1 MNTSQVRC
9 PECGETVVAGMT
21 CPHCGVEV
29 DSHVDSVVEVGET
42 YSFRSSGR
50 DVGVDGDR
58 VETTVEVQER
68 WADLVSRTVYTA
80 RVVDC
85 EVVDGKGETTM
96 VADSPSRT
104 GFLVEAV
111 EDEVPRGLEDL
122 PGEGTLPLRR
132 PVDDQRVDGQKLLLY
147 RNDAGISLA
156 ELVALARRKLTICQV
171 GDVFA
176 ALLEAISAFNDAGIL
191 HLYLN
196 PELVRVRPRGTVEGI
211 PQVGGSSS
219 GAEEIGVLGGE
230 DTTVET
236 PHAESQTEWEVSE
249 YDETR
254 PQEPLGRRMSD
265 LDTPDL
271 SSFAEERTK
280 LDEDTSEVTDNRVT
294 GEHWIRQIGIEPDAE
309 EPARGGDEKSDGR
322 VADSRSDREE
332 RPASGVGLELEVL
345 VDAVSGLFSR
355 DELPGDLEA
364 IDGFSPPEMY
374 GSVGPD
380 PDVTS
385 DVFSAGMILYYLIS
399 GRRPPVS
406 VYTRHRPAVPARNF
420 RPEFPP
426 GLGPVVKRSTRSD
439 PEMRYPDISS
449 MRAAFDDAL
458 EAMEDRRPEW
468 REESPAAEVAVDR
481 HVGIAKRDRNP
492 VNQDDVFEGTSDDGE
507 FGMIVVAD
515 GVSTASFG
523 TGAVASELLIE
534 VGQEV
539 WNDILPTYL
548 MDESFEPIEIIE
560 GILEKANARIVEYV
574 NERFTPFS
582 GSPHEVMGTTA
593 LVAIYRNGTVT
604 LGSVGDSRAYLQ
616 RGPGLEQ
623 LTVDHNLWTLS
634 ILEGLAADDALSMP
648 RGDAL
653 ARCLGTF
660 VVEDDHLDP
669 VSPGYDI
676 FQFSITEGDTLLLTT
691 DGLVDFAGGNMISA
705 EENIQATLLAEPD
718 PALACL
724 ELILLANRGGG
735 GDNIGLGVAQFE

>member
-1 MNTSQVRC
+1 MNTTQTRC
-9 PECGETVVAGMT
+9 PECGESVAAGGT
-21 CPHCGVEV
+21 CPHCGAEVE
-29 DSHVDSVVEVGET
+29 SAVDSVVDVGET
-42 YSFRSSGR
+42 YTFQSSGR
-50 DVGVDGDR
+50 EVGADAER
-58 VETTVEVQER
+58 VETTVEIEER

-80 RVVDC
+80 RVVSCKVLDGDDA
-85 EVVDGKGETTM
+85 EGVPVDSL
-96 VADSPSRT
+96 SPT
-104 GFLVEAV
+104 GFLVEV
-111 EDEVPRGLEDL
+111 VKEEMPRGLEDL

-132 PVDDQRVDGQKLLLY
+132 PVDELRVEDQPVLLY

-156 ELVALARRKLTICQV
+156 ELVALAGRTLTVRQV
-171 GDVFA
+171 ADVFSA
-176 ALLEAISAFNDAGIL
+176 TLEAVSAIHDAGIL

-196 PELVRVRPRGTVEGI
+196 PELVRVRPKGTVEGI
-211 PQVGGSSS
+211 PHGNKPTSTSEEEEADLAGG
-219 GAEEIGVLGGE
+219 

-236 PHAESQTEWEVSE
+236 PGEDSETEWGVSE

-265 LDTPDL
+265 LETPDI
-271 SSFAEERTK
+271 SSLAEESSS
-280 LDEDTSEVTDNRVT
+280 LSEETSEVNDERVS
-294 GEHWIRQIGIEPDAE
+294 GEHWIRQIGIEPDEA
-309 EPARGGDEKSDGR
+309 PSRTGDEESEGQ
-322 VADSRSDREE
+322 VADSRSDSDE
-332 RPASGVGLELEVL
+332 RPAEGVSLELEVL

-355 DELPGDLEA
+355 DELPEELSA
-364 IDGFSPPEMY
+364 IGGFSPAEMY
-374 GSVGPD
+374 GSAGPD
-380 PDVTS
+380 LDVTS
-385 DVFSAGMILYYLIS
+385 DVFSSGMILYYLVS
-399 GRRPPVS
+399 GRRPPAS

-439 PEMRYPDISS
+439 PEMRYPDVDA
-449 MRAAFDDAL
+449 MQTAFDEAL
-458 EAMEDRRPEW
+458 QAMEDRSPEQ
-468 REESPAAEVAVDR
+468 RENTPAADVAVDR
-481 HVGIAKRDRNP
+481 HVGIAKRERNP
-492 VNQDDVFEGTSDDGE
+492 VNQDHVFEGASEDGE
-507 FGMIVVAD
+507 FGLIVVAD

-523 TGAVASELLIE
+523 TGAIASELLIE

-539 WNDILPTYL
+539 WNEMLPTYL
-548 MDESFEPIEIIE
+548 MDEPLDTVESVEQ
-560 GILEKANARIVEYV
+560 ILEEANERIVEYV
-574 NERFTPFS
+574 NERHTPFS

-593 LVAIYRNGTVT
+593 LVAVYRNGTVT
-604 LGSVGDSRAYLQ
+604 LGSVGDSRGYLQ

-634 ILEGLAADDALSMP
+634 ILEGLSADDALSMP

-660 VVEDDHLDP
+660 VVEDERLEA
-669 VSPGYDI
+669 VSPSYDI
-676 FQFSITEGDTLLLTT
+676 FQFSVTQGDTLLLTT